1 MIDYQQQGIRI
12 PMSVG
17 LAKEDFDKGGEP
29 CKIIDCIMNPEIA
42 KAAKENYSKKSGTHE
57 A

>member
-42 KAAKENYSKKSGTHE
+42 KAAKENNDTM
-57 A
+57 